1 VKAADWIQLAA
12 VIISAVAAIVAGF
25 ATIAAWRAAAYARDS
40 AIQTRAAQLIDVHSR
55 RQTALTELLG
65 TIARMTPAE
74 DRSSLSDASRPQ
86 AEGLRGKVY
95 AVLALAAAPI
105 PDIERV
111 AAELDAGHY
120 PGRDRLTSVEAQL
133 RFAIRAETAAIHRF

>member
-1 VKAADWIQLAA
+1 
-12 VIISAVAAIVAGF
+12 
-25 ATIAAWRAAAYARDS
+25 
-40 AIQTRAAQLIDVHSR
+40 
-55 RQTALTELLG
+55 
-65 TIARMTPAE
+65 MTPAD

-120 PGRDRLTSVEAQL
+120 PGRDRLTSVQAQL
-133 RFAIRAETAAIHRF
+133 RFAIRAETAAIHRFETQLGK